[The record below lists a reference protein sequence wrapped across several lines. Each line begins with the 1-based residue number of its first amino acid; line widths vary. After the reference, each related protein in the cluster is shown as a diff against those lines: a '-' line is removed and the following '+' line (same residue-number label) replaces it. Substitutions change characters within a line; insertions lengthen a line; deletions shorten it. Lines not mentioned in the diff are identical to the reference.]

1 MSEKH
6 PIEGIM
12 YTGLQGLKNMIDV
25 NTIVGDAIT
34 SPDGSVII
42 PISKVAIG
50 FAVGGTEFEKPS
62 AKKGNADDD
71 RNMFGGA
78 TGGGI
83 SLTPEAFLVVG
94 NGKIR
99 MISVTP
105 QNSVYDRLLDFAPEA
120 IDRISE
126 IFKKPKNET
135 KAAEPKSAAEV
146 IAEVKATQ
154 NPEKIV
160 VENAENADSAE

>member
-1 MSEKH
+1 MADKH

-12 YTGLQGLKNMIDV
+12 YTALQGLKEMIDV

-50 FAVGGTEFEKPS
+50 FGVGGSEFEKMS
-62 AKKGNADDD
+62 AKKGSSTESPK
-71 RNMFGGA
+71 NMFGGG

-105 QNSVYDRLLDFAPEA
+105 QNSIYDRLVDIVPDA
-120 IDRISE
+120 IDKVAE
-126 IFKKPKNET
+126 IFRPK
-135 KAAEPKSAAEV
+135 
-146 IAEVKATQ
+146 
-154 NPEKIV
+154 EKNDDTV
-160 VENAENADSAE
+160 QVTVESAEFAEKPE

>member
-1 MSEKH
+1 MADKH

-12 YTGLQGLKNMIDV
+12 YTALQGLKDMIDV

-50 FAVGGTEFEKPS
+50 FGVGGSEFEKFN
-62 AKKGNADDD
+62 AKKSSPDEPKS
-71 RNMFGGA
+71 MFGGA

-105 QNSVYDRLLDFAPEA
+105 HNSIYDRLLDFAPDA
-120 IDRISE
+120 IDKVAE
-126 IFKKPKNET
+126 IFKPKDKKVEVTTEYAET
-135 KAAEPKSAAEV
+135 AE
-146 IAEVKATQ
+146 
-154 NPEKIV
+154 
-160 VENAENADSAE
+160 

>member
-1 MSEKH
+1 MAENKH

-12 YTGLQGLKNMIDV
+12 YTALQGLKEMIDV

-34 SPDGSVII
+34 TPDGSVII
-42 PISKVAIG
+42 PISKVALG
-50 FAVGGTEFEKPS
+50 FGVGGSEFEKYR
-62 AKKGNADDD
+62 AGKGGAEDAPK
-71 RNMFGGA
+71 NMFGGA

-105 QNSVYDRLLDFAPEA
+105 QNSIYDRLLDMEPDA
-120 IDRISE
+120 IDKVSE
-126 IFKKPKNET
+126 LFHKDKKVEVT
-135 KAAEPKSAAEV
+135 VDELDEEDFSA
-146 IAEVKATQ
+146 Q
-154 NPEKIV
+154 NPD
-160 VENAENADSAE
+160 A

>member
-1 MSEKH
+1 MADKH

-12 YTGLQGLKNMIDV
+12 YTALQGLKEMIDV
-25 NTIVGDAIT
+25 NTIVGDPIT

-50 FAVGGTEFEKPS
+50 FGVGGSEFEKFKSKSNDNSEP
-62 AKKGNADDD
+62 KNL
-71 RNMFGGA
+71 FGGG

-105 QNSVYDRLLDFAPEA
+105 QNTIYDRLLDFAPVA
-120 IDRISE
+120 IDKISE
-126 IFKKPKNET
+126 MFKPKAEKDEPT
-135 KAAEPKSAAEV
+135 IITTERAEP
-146 IAEVKATQ
+146 
-154 NPEKIV
+154 
-160 VENAENADSAE
+160 ADSE

>member
-1 MSEKH
+1 MSDKH

-12 YTGLQGLKNMIDV
+12 YTGLQGLKDMIDV
-25 NTIVGDAIT
+25 NTIVGDPIT

-62 AKKGNADDD
+62 AKKVDSAE
-71 RNMFGGA
+71 RKNMFGGA

-94 NGKIR
+94 NGRIR

-120 IDRISE
+120 IDKIAE
-126 IFKKPKNET
+126 IFKKPKNDEVVET
-135 KAAEPKSAAEV
+135 KAETVEVEAAEY
-146 IAEVKATQ
+146 
-154 NPEKIV
+154 
-160 VENAENADSAE
+160 ADSAE

>member
-1 MSEKH
+1 MADKH

-12 YTGLQGLKNMIDV
+12 YTALQGLKDMIDV

-34 SPDGSVII
+34 TPDGSVII
-42 PISKVAIG
+42 PISKVALG
-50 FAVGGTEFEKPS
+50 FGVGGTEFEKFN
-62 AKKGNADDD
+62 AKKFDGGEPK
-71 RNMFGGA
+71 NMFGGG

-105 QNSVYDRLLDFAPEA
+105 QNGVYDRLLDLAPAA
-120 IDRISE
+120 IDKIAE
-126 IFKKPKNET
+126 IFKRGGKDSEPEISVEYAEQPEEKNE
-135 KAAEPKSAAEV
+135 
-146 IAEVKATQ
+146 
-154 NPEKIV
+154 
-160 VENAENADSAE
+160 

>member
-1 MSEKH
+1 MADKH

-12 YTGLQGLKNMIDV
+12 YTALQGLKDMIDV

-34 SPDGSVII
+34 TPDGSVII

-50 FAVGGTEFEKPS
+50 FGVGGTEFEKFN
-62 AKKGNADDD
+62 AKKSDSTEPK
-71 RNMFGGA
+71 NMFGGG

-105 QNSVYDRLLDFAPEA
+105 QNGIYDRLLDMAPVA
-120 IDRISE
+120 IDKVAE
-126 IFKKPKNET
+126 LFKKDKKE
-135 KAAEPKSAAEV
+135 AEPEITVEFAEE
-146 IAEVKATQ
+146 APDNDK
-154 NPEKIV
+154 
-160 VENAENADSAE
+160 

>member
-1 MSEKH
+1 MADKH

-12 YTGLQGLKNMIDV
+12 YTALQGLKEMIDV
-25 NTIVGDAIT
+25 NTIVGDPIT

-50 FAVGGTEFEKPS
+50 FGVGGSEFEKFKS
-62 AKKGNADDD
+62 KGND
-71 RNMFGGA
+71 NSEPKNLFGGG

-105 QNSVYDRLLDFAPEA
+105 QNTIYDRLLDFAPVA
-120 IDRISE
+120 IDKVSE
-126 IFKKPKNET
+126 MFKPKAEKDEPAIIT
-135 KAAEPKSAAEV
+135 TEKAEPADAE
-146 IAEVKATQ
+146 
-154 NPEKIV
+154 
-160 VENAENADSAE
+160 

>member
-1 MSEKH
+1 MAENKH

-12 YTGLQGLKNMIDV
+12 YTALQGLKEMIDV

-34 SPDGSVII
+34 TPDGTVII
-42 PISKVAIG
+42 PISKVALG
-50 FAVGGTEFEKPS
+50 FGVGGSEFEKYRAGKVSGEEP
-62 AKKGNADDD
+62 K
-71 RNMFGGA
+71 NMFGGA

-105 QNSVYDRLLDFAPEA
+105 QNSIYDRLMDLAPEA
-120 IDRISE
+120 IDRVTE
-126 IFKKPKNET
+126 LFHKEKKVEVTPEDLD
-135 KAAEPKSAAEV
+135 EEDFSA
-146 IAEVKATQ
+146 Q
-154 NPEKIV
+154 NPD
-160 VENAENADSAE
+160 A

>member
-1 MSEKH
+1 MSDKH

-12 YTGLQGLKNMIDV
+12 YTALHGLKEMIDV

-50 FAVGGTEFEKPS
+50 FGVGGSEFEKYN
-62 AKKGNADDD
+62 AKGSNGEAPK
-71 RNMFGGA
+71 NMFGGA

-105 QNSVYDRLLDFAPEA
+105 QTSIYDRLLDFAPDA
-120 IDRISE
+120 IDKVAE
-126 IFKKPKNET
+126 IFKKDSKKSET
-135 KAAEPKSAAEV
+135 VTAEAAEPAEF
-146 IAEVKATQ
+146 AETK
-154 NPEKIV
+154 E
-160 VENAENADSAE
+160 

>member
-1 MSEKH
+1 MADKH

-12 YTGLQGLKNMIDV
+12 YTALQGLKDMIDV

-50 FAVGGTEFEKPS
+50 FGVGGSEFEKYNSKSTDGSDP
-62 AKKGNADDD
+62 K
-71 RNMFGGA
+71 NMFGGA

-105 QNSVYDRLLDFAPEA
+105 QNSIYDRLIDFAPDA
-120 IDRISE
+120 IDKVAE
-126 IFKKPKNET
+126 IFKPKDKKQKDVEIT
-135 KAAEPKSAAEV
+135 TEYAEPAA
-146 IAEVKATQ
+146 
-154 NPEKIV
+154 PE
-160 VENAENADSAE
+160 D

>member
-1 MSEKH
+1 MSENKH

-12 YTGLQGLKNMIDV
+12 YTALQGLKDMIDV

-34 SPDGSVII
+34 APDGTVVI
-42 PISKVAIG
+42 PISRVAIG
-50 FAVGGTEFEKPS
+50 FGVGGSEFEKYR
-62 AKKGNADDD
+62 ADKQRSKDED
-71 RNMFGGA
+71 PKNMFGGA

-105 QNSVYDRLLDFAPEA
+105 QNSIYDRLLDMAPDA
-120 IDRISE
+120 IDKVSE
-126 IFKKPKNET
+126 LFHKKKPNVEVT
-135 KAAEPKSAAEV
+135 VDDLDEEDFSA
-146 IAEVKATQ
+146 Q
-154 NPEKIV
+154 NPD
-160 VENAENADSAE
+160 A

>member
-1 MSEKH
+1 MAENKH

-12 YTGLQGLKNMIDV
+12 YTALQGLKGMIDV

-34 SPDGSVII
+34 APDGTIII

-50 FAVGGTEFEKPS
+50 FGVGGSEFEKFEKS
-62 AKKGNADDD
+62 GKGEKDPK
-71 RNMFGGA
+71 NMFGGA

-83 SLTPEAFLVVG
+83 SLTPEAFLIVG

-105 QNSVYDRLLDFAPEA
+105 QNSIYDRLLDLAPDA
-120 IDRISE
+120 IDKVSE
-126 IFKKPKNET
+126 LFSKKKD
-135 KAAEPKSAAEV
+135 
-146 IAEVKATQ
+146 
-154 NPEKIV
+154 
-160 VENAENADSAE
+160 ADVTTYDLDEEEF

>member
-1 MSEKH
+1 MADKH

-12 YTGLQGLKNMIDV
+12 YTALQGLKDMIDV

-50 FAVGGTEFEKPS
+50 FGVGGTEFEKLHTRKSDS
-62 AKKGNADDD
+62 AEPK
-71 RNMFGGA
+71 NMFGGG

-105 QNSVYDRLLDFAPEA
+105 QNSIYDRLLDFAPDA
-120 IDRISE
+120 IDKVAE
-126 IFKKPKNET
+126 IFKKPK
-135 KAAEPKSAAEV
+135 
-146 IAEVKATQ
+146 
-154 NPEKIV
+154 
-160 VENAENADSAE
+160 DSAEKVTVEYAEPADAQE

>member
-1 MSEKH
+1 MAENKH

-12 YTGLQGLKNMIDV
+12 YTALQGLKDMIDV

-34 SPDGSVII
+34 APDGNVII

-50 FAVGGTEFEKPS
+50 FGVGGSEFEKS
-62 AKKGNADDD
+62 KNAKSSTTGDPK
-71 RNMFGGA
+71 NMFGGA

-105 QNSVYDRLLDFAPEA
+105 QNSIYDRLLDLVPEA
-120 IDRISE
+120 IDKVSE
-126 IFKKPKNET
+126 AFCGKDKV
-135 KAAEPKSAAEV
+135 EV
-146 IAEVKATQ
+146 TLEDLD
-154 NPEKIV
+154 E
-160 VENAENADSAE
+160 EDFEE

>member
-1 MSEKH
+1 MTDKH

-12 YTGLQGLKNMIDV
+12 YTALQGLKEMIDV
-25 NTIVGDAIT
+25 NTIVGDPIT

-50 FAVGGTEFEKPS
+50 FGVGGSEFEKFKSKSSDESP
-62 AKKGNADDD
+62 KNL
-71 RNMFGGA
+71 FGGG

-105 QNSVYDRLLDFAPEA
+105 QNTIYDRLLDFAPVA
-120 IDRISE
+120 IDKVAE
-126 IFKKPKNET
+126 LFKPKTEKT
-135 KAAEPKSAAEV
+135 EQKEAAEV
-146 IAEVKATQ
+146 TVEYAAPAET
-154 NPEKIV
+154 E
-160 VENAENADSAE
+160 E

>member
-1 MSEKH
+1 MAENKH

-12 YTGLQGLKNMIDV
+12 YTALEGLKGMIDV

-34 SPDGSVII
+34 TPDGTVII
-42 PISKVAIG
+42 PISRVAIG
-50 FAVGGTEFEKPS
+50 FGVGGSEFEKFNKPG
-62 AKKGNADDD
+62 KDDAPK
-71 RNMFGGA
+71 NMFGGA

-105 QNSVYDRLLDFAPEA
+105 QNSIYDRLLDFAPEA
-120 IDRISE
+120 IDKVANLFNRN
-126 IFKKPKNET
+126 KDV
-135 KAAEPKSAAEV
+135 EV
-146 IAEVKATQ
+146 TPDDLDEEDFEVQ
-154 NPEKIV
+154 NPD
-160 VENAENADSAE
+160 A

>member
-1 MSEKH
+1 MADKH

-12 YTGLQGLKNMIDV
+12 YTALQGLKDMIDV

-50 FAVGGTEFEKPS
+50 FGVGGSEFEKFS
-62 AKKGNADDD
+62 SKKSDSEPK
-71 RNMFGGA
+71 NMFGGG

-105 QNSVYDRLLDFAPEA
+105 QNSIYDRLVDVVPDA
-120 IDRISE
+120 IDKVAE
-126 IFKKPKNET
+126 IFKPKKEEEDDVKIT
-135 KAAEPKSAAEV
+135 AE
-146 IAEVKATQ
+146 
-154 NPEKIV
+154 
-160 VENAENADSAE
+160 SAEFAEGAE

>member
-1 MSEKH
+1 MTDSKH

-12 YTGLQGLKNMIDV
+12 YTALKGLKDMIDV
-25 NTIVGDAIT
+25 NTIVGDEIH

-50 FAVGGTEFEKPS
+50 FGVGGSEFEKFN
-62 AKKGNADDD
+62 AKKSDANGP

-105 QNSVYDRLLDFAPEA
+105 QNSVYDRFMDFVPDA
-120 IDRISE
+120 IDKVAE
-126 IFKKPKNET
+126 LFNKPKDSNNTSVEIET
-135 KAAEPKSAAEV
+135 EYAEP
-146 IAEVKATQ
+146 
-154 NPEKIV
+154 
-160 VENAENADSAE
+160 ADSEK

>member
-1 MSEKH
+1 MADKH

-12 YTGLQGLKNMIDV
+12 YTALQGLKDMIDV

-50 FAVGGTEFEKPS
+50 FGVGGSEFEKFNS
-62 AKKGNADDD
+62 KKANADEPKS
-71 RNMFGGA
+71 MFGGA

-105 QNSVYDRLLDFAPEA
+105 HNSIYDRLLDFAPDA
-120 IDRISE
+120 IDKVAE
-126 IFKKPKNET
+126 IFKPKDKKVEVT
-135 KAAEPKSAAEV
+135 TEHAEPAE
-146 IAEVKATQ
+146 
-154 NPEKIV
+154 
-160 VENAENADSAE
+160 